1 MNRII
6 DSQYFFVLGFQKSG
20 TSTLYEWL
28 KQIDNIKLP
37 LYKETHYF
45 SDLNF
50 YNKGLD
56 WYFKQFN
63 YNDKHTHLGEID
75 PSYILCEEYLKRI
88 HEFSSKETKF
98 IFILRQPLERAYSH
112 YLMSKFRGYE
122 SLSFKEAIKLEPDR
136 LKNDEN
142 NFSFLNHSYL
152 SRSNYPKHLNT
163 FKRIFPSNKVL
174 YLKMNDMFNK
184 EKKIKMLNNILSF
197 LDIKYDPCLVNLNI
211 RANSA
216 SSPKSLLLQ
225 KLLYQDY
232 FLKKIIKS
240 ILPNKFIFP
249 LKSKLVRL
257 NKKQIEYS
265 NMNNSINGLINEKY
279 ISWNNKIVKETEN
292 ITELS
297 LSNWKY

>member
-1 MNRII
+1 
-6 DSQYFFVLGFQKSG
+6 
-20 TSTLYEWL
+20 
-28 KQIDNIKLP
+28 
-37 LYKETHYF
+37 
-45 SDLNF
+45 
-50 YNKGLD
+50 
-56 WYFKQFN
+56 
-63 YNDKHTHLGEID
+63 
-75 PSYILCEEYLKRI
+75 
-88 HEFSSKETKF
+88 
-98 IFILRQPLERAYSH
+98 
-112 YLMSKFRGYE
+112 
-122 SLSFKEAIKLEPDR
+122 
-136 LKNDEN
+136 
-142 NFSFLNHSYL
+142 
-152 SRSNYPKHLNT
+152 
-163 FKRIFPSNKVL
+163 
-174 YLKMNDMFNK
+174 MNDMFNK